1 MSIAKIK
8 TFLKCLENIFLCVK
22 IENMKDYDL
31 SSLNEE
37 QQKALVETDGVV
49 LVTAGAG
56 SGKTCLLTHRICYLI
71 KEKGISPY
79 NILAITFTNKATNEM
94 RERISR
100 MCDCTMW
107 ISTFHSMCVRI
118 LRENIERLDGYTR
131 NFTIID
137 EADRDKILK
146 ERLKKYELD
155 EEECSKVAKHLENI
169 KNKGLD
175 IDEYFEEL
183 KKFDRNPNIKYYE
196 KICFEYEDFLHKN
209 NALDFDD
216 LLNKTLFLFHNYKDV
231 LFYYSNR
238 FQYILVDEFQDT
250 NLVQYKLVKLLS
262 SVHGN
267 LFVVGDEDQCIYSWR
282 GANFEN
288 IFNLKKDFPDLK
300 IFKLERNYRS
310 TKNILNLA
318 NNVIRNNRERLNK
331 NLWTK
336 KEEGA
341 GPVVY
346 NAFDERDE
354 AMFVAKTIE
363 DLVSEGYR
371 YEDFAVLMRVNALSR
386 NIEEGLMSFQIPYKI
401 YGGFKFYERAEI
413 KMILAYLSIFTNE
426 KDEISLLKAINF
438 PKRGIGEAAIAGL
451 RQEAGEQTLLEYLLS
466 DKFEFSKYHTKL
478 FKFVAAI
485 KELKKLKNTL
495 SLPDFVGEVVKKFDI
510 LRAYAGKDDES
521 LNKLANIDSLLS
533 SVKEFSDETEG
544 ATLEDFLAF
553 VMLKSDSDNIQEGG
567 VVTVSTIHSVKGL
580 EFKVVFVIGL
590 EEGIFPLARASFNA
604 SEMEE
609 ERRLMY
615 VAITRAE
622 ERIFL
627 TYTAKRYM
635 YGKSDYR
642 TPSKFLSELGIV
654 DKKKTKV
661 ISNDFVEAEKQDVF
675 DSGFCIG
682 DHVTHLRF
690 GRGIIVNISDDG
702 LVADINFEDFG
713 VKSLMLNMAKL
724 EKEDEDD

>member
-1 MSIAKIK
+1 
-8 TFLKCLENIFLCVK
+8 
-22 IENMKDYDL
+22 MKDYDL
-31 SSLNEE
+31 NSLNDE
-37 QQKALVETDGVV
+37 QKKALVETDGVV

-56 SGKTCLLTHRICYLI
+56 SGKTRLLTHRICYLI
-71 KEKGISPY
+71 KEKGVSPY

-94 RERISR
+94 KERISR

-118 LRENIERLDGYTR
+118 LRENIDKIDGYTR

-175 IDEYFEEL
+175 IDFYFDEL

-196 KICFEYEDFLHKN
+196 KICFEYEEFLHKN

-216 LLNKTLFLFHNYKDV
+216 LLNKTLFLFHNYKDI
-231 LFYYSNR
+231 LQYYSNR
-238 FQYILVDEFQDT
+238 FHYILVDEFQDT

-318 NNVIRNNRERLNK
+318 NNVIANNKERLNK
-331 NLWTK
+331 NLWTN

-363 DLVSEGYR
+363 DLVSEGYS
-371 YEDFAVLMRVNALSR
+371 YSDFAILMRVNALSR

-413 KMILAYLSIFTNE
+413 KIILAYLSIFTNE
-426 KDEISLLKAINF
+426 RDEISLLKIINF
-438 PKRGIGEAAIAGL
+438 PRRGIGEVAVASL
-451 RQEAGEQTLLEYLLS
+451 QKEADGQPLLAYLLS
-466 DKFEFSKYHTKL
+466 DKFEFSKYAPKL
-478 FKFVAAI
+478 SKFVQTI
-485 KELKKLKNTL
+485 NQLKAEKNTL
-495 SLPDFVGEVVKKFDI
+495 SLPEFVDAVVKRFG
-510 LRAYAGKDDES
+510 LLNAYAGKDDES
-521 LNKLANIDSLLS
+521 LNKLANIDSFLS
-533 SVKEFSDETEG
+533 SVKEFADES
-544 ATLEDFLAF
+544 EDASLDDYLAF
-553 VMLKSDSDNIQEGG
+553 VMLKSDSDNIQEGE
-567 VVTVSTIHSVKGL
+567 VATVSTIHSVKGL

-590 EEGIFPLARASFNA
+590 EEGLFPLTKALYNA

-642 TPSKFLSELGIV
+642 TPSRFLGELGIV
-654 DKKKTKV
+654 DKKRTKI
-661 ISNDFVEAEKQDVF
+661 ISNDFVEAEKQETF

-682 DHVTHLRF
+682 DRVTHLRF
-690 GRGIIVNISDDG
+690 GKGIIVNISDDG

-713 VKSLMLNMAKL
+713 TKSLMLNMAKL
-724 EKEDEDD
+724 EKEKDND

>member
-1 MSIAKIK
+1 M
-8 TFLKCLENIFLCVK
+8 KCLEKSCGCVK
-22 IENMKDYDL
+22 IFNMKDYDL
-31 SSLNEE
+31 NSLNDE
-37 QQKALVETDGVV
+37 QKKALVETDGVV

-56 SGKTCLLTHRICYLI
+56 SGKTRLLTHRICYLI
-71 KEKGISPY
+71 KEKGVSPY

-94 RERISR
+94 KERISR

-118 LRENIERLDGYTR
+118 LRENIDKIDGYTR

-175 IDEYFEEL
+175 IDFYFDEL

-196 KICFEYEDFLHKN
+196 KICFEYEEFLHKN

-216 LLNKTLFLFHNYKDV
+216 LLNKTLFLFHNYKDI
-231 LFYYSNR
+231 LQYYSNR
-238 FQYILVDEFQDT
+238 FHYILVDEFQDT
-250 NLVQYKLVKLLS
+250 NLVQYKLLKLLS

-318 NNVIRNNRERLNK
+318 NNVIANNKERLNK
-331 NLWTK
+331 NLWTN
-336 KEEGA
+336 KEDGA

-363 DLVSEGYR
+363 DLVSEGYS
-371 YEDFAVLMRVNALSR
+371 YSDFAILMRVNALSR

-413 KMILAYLSIFTNE
+413 KIILAYLSIFTNE
-426 KDEISLLKAINF
+426 RDEISLLKIINF
-438 PKRGIGEAAIAGL
+438 PRRGIGEVAVASL
-451 RQEAGEQTLLEYLLS
+451 QKEADGQPLLAYLLS
-466 DKFEFSKYHTKL
+466 DKFEFSKYAPKL
-478 FKFVAAI
+478 SKFVQII
-485 KELKKLKNTL
+485 KQLKAEKNTL
-495 SLPDFVGEVVKKFDI
+495 SLPEFVDAVVKRFG
-510 LRAYAGKDDES
+510 LLNAYAGKDDES
-521 LNKLANIDSLLS
+521 LNKLANIDSFLS
-533 SVKEFSDETEG
+533 SVKEFADES
-544 ATLEDFLAF
+544 EDASLDDYLAF
-553 VMLKSDSDNIQEGG
+553 VMLKSDSDNIQEGE
-567 VVTVSTIHSVKGL
+567 VATVSTIHSVKGL

-590 EEGIFPLARASFNA
+590 EEGLFPLTKALYNV

-642 TPSKFLSELGIV
+642 TPSRFLGELGIV
-654 DKKKTKV
+654 DKKRTKI
-661 ISNDFVEAEKQDVF
+661 ISNDFVEAEKQETF

-682 DHVTHLRF
+682 DRVTHLRF
-690 GRGIIVNISDDG
+690 GKGIIVNISDDG

-713 VKSLMLNMAKL
+713 TKSLMLNMAKL
-724 EKEDEDD
+724 EKEKDND

>member
-1 MSIAKIK
+1 
-8 TFLKCLENIFLCVK
+8 
-22 IENMKDYDL
+22 MKDYDL
-31 SSLNEE
+31 NSLNDE
-37 QQKALVETDGVV
+37 QKKALVETDGVV

-56 SGKTCLLTHRICYLI
+56 SGKTRLLTHRICYLI
-71 KEKGISPY
+71 KEKGVSPY

-94 RERISR
+94 KERIAR

-118 LRENIERLDGYTR
+118 LRENIDKIDGYTR

-175 IDEYFEEL
+175 IDFYFDEL

-196 KICFEYEDFLHKN
+196 KICFEYEEFLHKN

-216 LLNKTLFLFHNYKDV
+216 LLNKTLFLFHNYKDI
-231 LFYYSNR
+231 LQYYSNR
-238 FQYILVDEFQDT
+238 FHYILVDEFQDT

-318 NNVIRNNRERLNK
+318 NNVIANNKERLNK
-331 NLWTK
+331 NLWTN

-363 DLVSEGYR
+363 DLVSEGYS
-371 YEDFAVLMRVNALSR
+371 YSDFAILMRVNALSR

-426 KDEISLLKAINF
+426 RDEISLLKIINF
-438 PKRGIGEAAIAGL
+438 PRRGIGEVAVASL
-451 RQEAGEQTLLEYLLS
+451 QKEADDQPLLAYLFS
-466 DKFEFSKYHTKL
+466 DKFEFSKYAPKL
-478 FKFVAAI
+478 SKFVQTI
-485 KELKKLKNTL
+485 KQLKAEENTL
-495 SLPDFVGEVVKKFDI
+495 SLPEFVDAVVKRFG
-510 LRAYAGKDDES
+510 LLNAYAGKDDES
-521 LNKLANIDSLLS
+521 LNKLANIDSFLS
-533 SVKEFSDETEG
+533 SVKEFADESED
-544 ATLEDFLAF
+544 ATLDDYLAF
-553 VMLKSDSDNIQEGG
+553 VMLKSDSDNIQEGE
-567 VVTVSTIHSVKGL
+567 VATVSTIHSVKGL

-590 EEGIFPLARASFNA
+590 EEGLFPLAKALYNV

-642 TPSKFLSELGIV
+642 TPSRFLSELGIV
-654 DKKKTKV
+654 DKKRTKI
-661 ISNDFVEAEKQDVF
+661 ISNDFVEAEKQETF

-682 DHVTHLRF
+682 DRITHLRF
-690 GRGIIVNISDDG
+690 GKGIIVNISDDG

-713 VKSLMLNMAKL
+713 TKSLMLNMAKL
-724 EKEDEDD
+724 EKENDND